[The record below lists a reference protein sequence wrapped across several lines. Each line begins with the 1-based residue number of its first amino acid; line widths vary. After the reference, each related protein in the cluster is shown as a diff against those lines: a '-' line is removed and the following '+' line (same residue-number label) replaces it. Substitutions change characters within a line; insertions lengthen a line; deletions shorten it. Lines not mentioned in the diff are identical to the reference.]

1 VVLRGIG
8 RVWSREYFA
17 ELPGRAGRPYTWPMS
32 APPFL
37 VHGAIAFQLSSR
49 LDAYGRDV
57 GAMLVV
63 PFDPEL
69 YRRVTG
75 HVDAMRLYAAELP
88 SVSVAWT
95 EVMICHFELM
105 HGLWRTPAK
114 QQPAQLTSLRSRLEA
129 ASARLAQ
136 RCLVLMPAA

>member
-1 VVLRGIG
+1 
-8 RVWSREYFA
+8 
-17 ELPGRAGRPYTWPMS
+17 MS

-37 VHGAIAFQLSSR
+37 VHEAIAFQLSSR
-49 LDAYGRDV
+49 LDDYGRDV
-57 GAMLVV
+57 GAMLLV
-63 PFDPEL
+63 PFDPDL

-105 HGLWRTPAK
+105 HGLWRMAARE
-114 QQPAQLTSLRSRLEA
+114 QPAQLDPLRSRLDA
-129 ASARLAQ
+129 ASAHLAH
-136 RCLVLMPAA
+136 RCLQLMHAA